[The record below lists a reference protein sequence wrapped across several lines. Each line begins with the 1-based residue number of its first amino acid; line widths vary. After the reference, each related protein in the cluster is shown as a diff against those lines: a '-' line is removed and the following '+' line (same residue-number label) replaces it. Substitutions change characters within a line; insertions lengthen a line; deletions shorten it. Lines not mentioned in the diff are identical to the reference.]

1 MSPSIRR
8 AGVAALVAL
17 LLPFPAAG
25 VAAGAVTDTLWVA
38 GMTMP
43 DCDDIG
49 LELLL
54 ASLPGVVGV
63 EVVFESGETTVHYDP
78 AAVDREAIIAEV
90 INRGFSVPWV
100 TDVFVVSGWAVPA
113 RDALAVRLLVDSV
126 DGVDQ
131 VEVEEASG
139 RTTVRYDPAQLSPED
154 IVAEIRNLDYEATR
168 HVPAA
173 GVRMGG
179 ER

>member
-8 AGVAALVAL
+8 AGAAALVAL
-17 LLPFPAAG
+17 VLPFPAVG
-25 VAAGAVTDTLWVA
+25 VAAGAVSDTLWVA
-38 GMTMP
+38 GMTLP

-54 ASLPGVVGV
+54 ASLPGVFGV
-63 EVVFESGETTVHYDP
+63 EVVLESGETTVDYDP

-100 TDVFVVSGWAVPA
+100 TDVFVVVGWAAPA
-113 RDALAVRLLVDSV
+113 RDAIAVQLLVDSV
-126 DGVDQ
+126 DGVDR
-131 VEVEEASG
+131 VEVDEGSG

-154 IVAEIRNLDYEATR
+154 ILAEIRNLDYEVIR
-168 HVPAA
+168 RVPAA
-173 GVRMGG
+173 EGGIGG
-179 ER
+179 EG